1 MPIAPADKP
10 FYSLTQKIMERTLLL
25 IKPDAIQRGLVGK
38 VISYLEN
45 KGLTLVGNKM
55 MQMDDKLL
63 KEHYAHLADKPFFA
77 GIKNFMKS
85 TPIIV
90 QCWEGKEAVKII
102 RNICGV
108 TNSREAAPGT
118 IRGDLGMSI
127 QSNLVHSSDSLE
139 TALKEVPRF
148 FKKDELFNYD
158 KKNYDYIYAADE
170 RK

>member
-1 MPIAPADKP
+1 
-10 FYSLTQKIMERTLLL
+10 MERTLLL

-38 VISYLEN
+38 VISYFEN
-45 KGLTLVGNKM
+45 KGLTLAGNKM
-55 MQMDDKLL
+55 IKLDDAKLA
-63 KEHYAHLADKPFFA
+63 EHYAHLVDKPFFK
-77 GIKNFMKS
+77 GIADFMKS
-85 TPIIV
+85 TPIIA
-90 QCWEGKEAVKII
+90 QCWEGKEAVKIV

-148 FKKDELFNYD
+148 FKKDELFDYD
-158 KKNYDYIYAADE
+158 KKNYEYIYAPDE
-170 RK
+170 RR